1 MAGFVFP
8 PPRGGGEQFD
18 KDGYP
23 IGDQTPG
30 FLFPPPK
37 NTDGNSPYE
46 VVEQVGG
53 RVSGLVKAARNDVV
67 SVDTAR
73 ANAENAIVEN
83 MSSSLE
89 MMDEIQRF
97 GGAYCRASQWS
108 TTWGENT
115 PDVLPLTDAFPL
127 AAGTSFT
134 PPADPTPPSGT
145 YPDDF
150 ASKQAMARK
159 SGTLNLTESGLWLI
173 FFQAGVLQGSERI
186 TQPADVWA
194 YVSNDGSYAP
204 IGTPGMSYLGLTPA
218 SGNYVSRHK
227 GTGSSSLSSMSH
239 LAAWGRASSYV
250 GLNNSRNGGGV
261 TVFGC
266 FPVYLQTANWSVTM
280 SVQSWAKF
288 GGAST
293 SNVIAYKVNS
303 ESIRDSIDDLTE
315 QIELALPGASTQ
327 LSLDEMG
334 LEKMVEV
341 QGWE

>member
-8 PPRGGGEQFD
+8 PPRGGGAEFD
-18 KDGYP
+18 KGGYP

-73 ANAENAIVEN
+73 ANAENAIVDS

-89 MMDEIQRF
+89 MLDEIQRF
-97 GGAYCRASQWS
+97 GGAYCRAPQWS

-127 AAGTSFT
+127 AAGTSFD
-134 PPADPTPPSGT
+134 PPVDPVPPSGT
-145 YPDDF
+145 YPDNN
-150 ASKQAMARK
+150 ASKEAMARK
-159 SGTLNLTESGLWLI
+159 SGALQLTESGLWLI

-186 TQPADVWA
+186 TQPADVWC
-194 YVSNDGSYAP
+194 YVNNNRGYSP
-204 IGTPGMSYLGLTPA
+204 IGTPGMPYAGMTP
-218 SGNYVSRHK
+218 SNGNYVAR
-227 GTGSSSLSSMSH
+227 LSGNGVAASTSMAN

-266 FPVYLQTANWSVTM
+266 FPVYLQTANWYVTM

-334 LEKMVEV
+334 LEQMVEV